1 MYCVFVILL
10 TFVSALTVH
19 SRDLLVLTV
28 STETNDA
35 LERFLRSAN
44 NNHFNVKVLGLGLVW
59 KGGDVS
65 HSVGGGQK
73 INLLRD
79 ELRNHINLDDLL
91 ILFLDRDRKQLL
103 GESVDQFLESLRD
116 LATKIYAVE
125 DRIKIEVESLQQ
137 FILGVSH
144 PGLKA
149 ELIRRS
155 PDNIRD
161 AVQLAHSYGAT
172 SDYDVVFMDSK
183 FRLLEEYENSN
194 YTILFG
200 AESFCWPD
208 QSLEKMYPPVG
219 PKENRFLNSGGF
231 VGPAS
236 SLYRMVTEMPIK
248 EDDDDQLYY
257 TKIYLNEALRRE
269 LNIGL
274 DTRSSI
280 FQNLNGAL
288 QDVELHFTNDTG
300 YLVNTKTGT
309 RPIVAHGNG
318 PIKPEFNSLTNYLDH
333 SWTPTR
339 GCQHCSERNLDLDE
353 QGEFPNIQ
361 LSIFIENPTPF
372 LDVFFDRIAAL
383 SYPKSHIHLT
393 GHVAKKAEKQRA
405 LADAFN
411 KTYGHEYLSVSWF
424 DAEEVTDEAIA
435 RDYAYAHCLALDACM
450 FLFSVDSTV
459 QLTNPRTI
467 EHLIQMNR
475 SMIAPMLSRRGKL
488 WSNFWGALSRD
499 GYYERSDDYIEIVER
514 NRTGI
519 WNVPFIRDAYL
530 LSRRVVRKFAEH
542 KLAGSIDVEM
552 RIPTIAR
559 QENVFMTVDNLEPYG
574 YLVFPDTYT
583 TDHLNND
590 LWQIFDNPLDWEEQY
605 VHPDYFEISKP
616 EVRMTDIEQPC
627 PDVFYFP
634 IVSAKFCRQLIAEVE
649 EFGLWSDGTNVDPR
663 LEGGYEN
670 PWARM
675 NFVVRY
681 RPDEQSSLRPH
692 HDASSYSLTIALNE
706 AELEFQGGGTR
717 FVRYNCSLVRSKLG
731 WTSMFPGRVTHLH
744 EGLTTTSGTRYIFPT
759 KLFTFKLS
767 VAKAPLNDELLHRNY
782 TNLAQCP
789 CGQCSRYYEHQEFN
803 TFLELLVLTVATE
816 SNDALERFLRSAR
829 NNEFNVKV
837 LGLGQAWNG
846 GDVSRSTGGGQKIRL
861 LRDELRNYRSDTD
874 LLVLFVDSYDVVFMD
889 SKTRLLEEYEK
900 SNYTVLFGA
909 EGFCWPDKNLAN
921 MYPQVGP
928 REKRFLN
935 SGGFIGPASYLYRI
949 VTEAEIAD
957 DRDDQLY
964 YTTIYLNQ
972 ALRVSFRKQPLNARN
987 LRGPSA
993 PLDVDQTDNAPSIC
1007 SASQPCLKRRQR
1019 ESALI
1024 KVRQRLRNMQA
1035 SLTRTKARPRTS
1047 ALDQVQTE
1055 QLNIGLDTKSAV
1067 FQNLHGAFTEVEL
1080 QFANDTGY
1088 LVNTKTN
1095 TRPIVA
1101 HGNGPIKP
1109 EFNSLTNYLDHS
1121 WTPSLGCQHCNERII
1136 DLDEQG
1142 EFPTIQLSVFIEY
1155 PTPFLDVFFDRIA
1168 ALSYPKT
1175 HIHLTGHIGRKAEK
1189 QTPLVNEFIK
1199 KHGHSYLSIKWFYPD
1214 ELVDEGSARDHAYA
1228 HCLAVDTCQFMF
1240 SVDAVV
1246 QLTNPHTIEHLIQMN
1261 RSMIAP
1267 MLSRRGKLWSNFWGA
1282 LSRDGYYERSDDY
1295 VEIVE
1300 RKRVGIWNV
1309 PFIRDAYLL
1318 SRRVVQ
1324 VFANHKLSGIDG
1336 LEMRIPNIARQ
1347 ENIFMTLDNME
1358 HYGYLVHAE
1367 TYTTEHLNNDLW
1379 QIFDNPLDWE
1389 EQYVHPDYFKY
1400 LAPEVGMSDFKQPCP
1415 DVFYLPIVTTKF
1427 CRQLIAE
1434 VEEFGLWS
1442 DGTNVDPR
1450 LEGGYENVPT
1460 RDIHMRQ
1467 INWEDH
1473 WLHFLVKYV
1482 HPIQK
1487 KVFAGYEDKPW
1498 ARMNFVVR
1506 YRPDEQA
1513 SLRPHHDAS
1522 SYTVNI
1528 ALNEAGVDFEG
1539 GGTGFVRY
1547 NCSVVRAKVGW
1558 AAIFPGRVTHL
1569 HEGLTTTSGT
1579 RYIFVT
1585 FVNP

>member
-1 MYCVFVILL
+1 MRCVAVILL
-10 TFVSALTVH
+10 TLISALTVH
-19 SRDLLVLTV
+19 SKDLLVLTV
-28 STETNDA
+28 ATETNDA

-44 NNHFNVKVLGLGLVW
+44 NYQFNVKVLGLGLVW

-79 ELRNHINLDDLL
+79 ELRSHINLDDLL
-91 ILFLDRDRKQLL
+91 ILFLD
-103 GESVDQFLESLRD
+103 S
-116 LATKIYAVE
+116 
-125 DRIKIEVESLQQ
+125 
-137 FILGVSH
+137 
-144 PGLKA
+144 
-149 ELIRRS
+149 
-155 PDNIRD
+155 
-161 AVQLAHSYGAT
+161 
-172 SDYDVVFMDSK
+172 YDVVFMDSK

-208 QSLEKMYPPVG
+208 QSLEKMYPQVG

-231 VGPAS
+231 IGPAS
-236 SLYRMVTEMPIK
+236 NLYRMVTEMPIK

-288 QDVELHFTNDTG
+288 QEVELHFTNDTG

-333 SWTPTR
+333 SWTPTQ
-339 GCQHCSERNLDLDE
+339 GCQHCSERNIDLDE

-405 LADAFN
+405 LVDAFN
-411 KTYGHEYLSVSWF
+411 KTYGHEYLTVSWF

-435 RDYAYAHCLALDACM
+435 RDYAYDHCLALDTCK

-459 QLTNPRTI
+459 QLTNPHTI

-530 LSRRVVRKFAEH
+530 LSRRVVQKFAEH

-559 QENVFMTVDNLEPYG
+559 QENVFMTVDNLETYG

-616 EVRMTDIEQPC
+616 EIRMTDIEQPC

-634 IVSAKFCRQLIAEVE
+634 IVSA
-649 EFGLWSDGTNVDPR
+649 
-663 LEGGYEN
+663 
-670 PWARM
+670 
-675 NFVVRY
+675 
-681 RPDEQSSLRPH
+681 
-692 HDASSYSLTIALNE
+692 
-706 AELEFQGGGTR
+706 
-717 FVRYNCSLVRSKLG
+717 
-731 WTSMFPGRVTHLH
+731 
-744 EGLTTTSGTRYIFPT
+744 
-759 KLFTFKLS
+759 
-767 VAKAPLNDELLHRNY
+767 
-782 TNLAQCP
+782 
-789 CGQCSRYYEHQEFN
+789 
-803 TFLELLVLTVATE
+803 
-816 SNDALERFLRSAR
+816 
-829 NNEFNVKV
+829 
-837 LGLGQAWNG
+837 
-846 GDVSRSTGGGQKIRL
+846 
-861 LRDELRNYRSDTD
+861 
-874 LLVLFVDSYDVVFMD
+874 
-889 SKTRLLEEYEK
+889 
-900 SNYTVLFGA
+900 
-909 EGFCWPDKNLAN
+909 
-921 MYPQVGP
+921 
-928 REKRFLN
+928 
-935 SGGFIGPASYLYRI
+935 
-949 VTEAEIAD
+949 
-957 DRDDQLY
+957 
-964 YTTIYLNQ
+964 
-972 ALRVSFRKQPLNARN
+972 
-987 LRGPSA
+987 
-993 PLDVDQTDNAPSIC
+993 
-1007 SASQPCLKRRQR
+1007 
-1019 ESALI
+1019 
-1024 KVRQRLRNMQA
+1024 
-1035 SLTRTKARPRTS
+1035 
-1047 ALDQVQTE
+1047 
-1055 QLNIGLDTKSAV
+1055 
-1067 FQNLHGAFTEVEL
+1067 
-1080 QFANDTGY
+1080 
-1088 LVNTKTN
+1088 
-1095 TRPIVA
+1095 
-1101 HGNGPIKP
+1101 
-1109 EFNSLTNYLDHS
+1109 
-1121 WTPSLGCQHCNERII
+1121 
-1136 DLDEQG
+1136 
-1142 EFPTIQLSVFIEY
+1142 
-1155 PTPFLDVFFDRIA
+1155 
-1168 ALSYPKT
+1168 
-1175 HIHLTGHIGRKAEK
+1175 
-1189 QTPLVNEFIK
+1189 
-1199 KHGHSYLSIKWFYPD
+1199 
-1214 ELVDEGSARDHAYA
+1214 
-1228 HCLAVDTCQFMF
+1228 
-1240 SVDAVV
+1240 
-1246 QLTNPHTIEHLIQMN
+1246 
-1261 RSMIAP
+1261 
-1267 MLSRRGKLWSNFWGA
+1267 
-1282 LSRDGYYERSDDY
+1282 
-1295 VEIVE
+1295 
-1300 RKRVGIWNV
+1300 
-1309 PFIRDAYLL
+1309 
-1318 SRRVVQ
+1318 
-1324 VFANHKLSGIDG
+1324 
-1336 LEMRIPNIARQ
+1336 
-1347 ENIFMTLDNME
+1347 
-1358 HYGYLVHAE
+1358 
-1367 TYTTEHLNNDLW
+1367 
-1379 QIFDNPLDWE
+1379 
-1389 EQYVHPDYFKY
+1389 
-1400 LAPEVGMSDFKQPCP
+1400 
-1415 DVFYLPIVTTKF
+1415 KF

-1487 KVFAGYEDKPW
+1487 KVFAGYDDKPW

-1506 YRPDEQA
+1506 YRPDEQS

-1522 SYTVNI
+1522 SYSLTI
-1528 ALNEAGVDFEG
+1528 ALNEAEVEFQG
-1539 GGTGFVRY
+1539 GGTRFVRY
-1547 NCSVVRAKVGW
+1547 NCSLVRSKLGW
-1558 AAIFPGRVTHL
+1558 TSMFPGRVTHL